1 MQDLVT
7 GRPVSVTFDGQC
19 SFCEIECLIFF
30 VVINYQLI
38 CMCVA
43 LSLLKK
49 SPDGAQ
55 LARWIFESIIRV
67 GSSLTFVE
75 AATRDRASVNE
86 AALDNLRPFAPQLV
100 NIPCYMHTTDHVGD
114 KLDEGLVRELINA
127 YVSLFSNKVALLG
140 FSVPDCACLQQ
151 KRPRLLW
158 AELSPVG
165 PTLLGETRFWSKY
178 ETLVD
183 IFLRYKLV
191 VDSFVPKLLQAG
203 IAPATVARI
212 AKIIY
217 DPDLERT
224 FATNMAAIV
233 EYARPFVK
241 ATYFL
246 EGDGFLSPFVY
257 DTIMDLQ
264 MWCDTWGPEVAQH
277 TTAVALHRC
286 DDDAARAAVLVQAA
300 VDKMQVGIDY
310 FYWRFIQEGCV
321 MEPTLRMYKACRF
334 FVLFVSTCCEHERV
348 RQNQSR
354 TSTTSLA
361 FKIGRFFINA

>member
-1 MQDLVT
+1 M
-7 GRPVSVTFDGQC
+7 
-19 SFCEIECLIFF
+19 
-30 VVINYQLI
+30 
-38 CMCVA
+38 
-43 LSLLKK
+43 
-49 SPDGAQ
+49 
-55 LARWIFESIIRV
+55 
-67 GSSLTFVE
+67 
-75 AATRDRASVNE
+75 
-86 AALDNLRPFAPQLV
+86 
-100 NIPCYMHTTDHVGD
+100 
-114 KLDEGLVRELINA
+114 
-127 YVSLFSNKVALLG
+127 
-140 FSVPDCACLQQ
+140 QQ

-158 AELSPVG
+158 ALSPVG

-191 VDSFVPKLLQAG
+191 VDSFVSKLLQAG

-224 FATNMAAIV
+224 FAKNMAAIV

-334 FVLFVSTCCEHERV
+334 FDPFRVHLLRAREGAAEPIADLHHIPCIQNRPILHQRLIQEATIYRRLGQEVLD
-348 RQNQSR
+348 
-354 TSTTSLA
+354 SLEPSDRKDYDRLQF
-361 FKIGRFFINA
+361 FKKYESEIPGWAEGGPHFSIPHP